1 MSEIIPFYGATQ
13 PDLFEIERRCMDRDG
28 LLPNYLSENLPEGR
42 VLDVGAGN
50 GFTAAKIGGSSR
62 TKVIACEPSA
72 GMVDPSVAV
81 TWIRGAAQ
89 HLPLADDSVDGAY
102 ATWAYFFPQWIDDV
116 QDGVDEL
123 FRVVRPGGKI
133 LIADNAGGDAFCA
146 MSVRDLTSDSGWW
159 EERGFSRTVL
169 NSAYKFDNLEEA
181 NRLFELYWFYN
192 RRPDGVELTLE
203 IGFDIA
209 VYEKRVG

>member
-50 GFTAAKIGGSSR
+50 GFTAAKIGRSSR

-72 GMVDPSVAV
+72 GMVEPSVAV
-81 TWIRGAAQ
+81 TWIRGTAQ

-102 ATWAYFFPQWIDDV
+102 ATWAYFFPQWDDV
-116 QDGVDEL
+116 
-123 FRVVRPGGKI
+123 
-133 LIADNAGGDAFCA
+133 
-146 MSVRDLTSDSGWW
+146 
-159 EERGFSRTVL
+159 
-169 NSAYKFDNLEEA
+169 
-181 NRLFELYWFYN
+181 
-192 RRPDGVELTLE
+192 
-203 IGFDIA
+203 
-209 VYEKRVG
+209 

>member
-1 MSEIIPFYGATQ
+1 MAEHIPFYGATQ

-28 LLPNYLSENLPEGR
+28 VLSSHLDRRLPKGR

-50 GFTAAKIGGSSR
+50 GFTAAKLDTNNR
-62 TKVIACEPSA
+62 KVIACEPNA
-72 GMVDPSVAV
+72 GMVDPGVAV
-81 TWIRGAAQ
+81 TWIRGTAQ
-89 HLPLADDSVDGAY
+89 HLPLAADSVDGAY
-102 ATWAYFFPQWIDDV
+102 ATWAYFFPQWNDV

-146 MSVRDLTSDSGWW
+146 MSVRDLSSDSGWW

-209 VYEKRVG
+209 VYEKVV